1 MGLEGYLVA
10 PLVSTS
16 AGMALL
22 KNQSRR
28 RPMLAGSL
36 AGLLAVRS
44 SWLFSNL
51 LHTDAA
57 GKTWTKCDAE
67 QKPTAEHN
75 VHSHFFPQIIHNF
88 LSINF
93 IFKAFF
99 TTRTA
104 ADTFQTTMRRTAA
117 PLFFTFLSAALT
129 LCYILQD
136 DDLLFILCIFKFNS
150 VKV

>member
-1 MGLEGYLVA
+1 MGLERYLVA

-44 SWLFSNL
+44 SWYL

-57 GKTWTKCDAE
+57 GKTWTKCDQVGRVPE
-67 QKPTAEHN
+67 QQKQLREGG
-75 VHSHFFPQIIHNF
+75 
-88 LSINF
+88 SINQCLECREEGG
-93 IFKAFF
+93 
-99 TTRTA
+99 TRCSQV
-104 ADTFQTTMRRTAA
+104 D
-117 PLFFTFLSAALT
+117 
-129 LCYILQD
+129 YI
-136 DDLLFILCIFKFNS
+136 S
-150 VKV
+150 V